1 MTTTKRYPS
10 PAAVS
15 PVSRTPLMPAF
26 PLRTATVK
34 RAAAVAI
41 AATAC
46 LSFLSADALSQRRGS
61 RGGSG
66 SDAASKGVYDP
77 ADVQARPVSNKT
89 EVLPQSFL
97 RGYDPITVYFPNNV
111 GPARGPA
118 DDGKDR
124 LKITPRWP
132 GAYQWL
138 DKQTL
143 QFRPAEPWPALS
155 RFEVTAGRKR
165 HVLTTMMSAPSA
177 MSPPSGSTNI
187 PAFRSFSLTFD
198 QPLPL
203 AALKKMVRVEVRQ
216 APGLASSPRRVV
228 KAFDILPLPRPS
240 IRSPQTYA
248 FTMPQAV
255 EEGHELVVELAL
267 ALDDNDRVMW
277 QGRAATKSAFHLVEV
292 SCNADVSNVS
302 GGGGAQPERA
312 LDCGHSGEGPQL
324 VFSAP
329 PKNLTLSQLG
339 QLVKL
344 SPAVQDLTFKA
355 FGKRIQLRGRFLP
368 DVLYRMQLRDA
379 PILDDVGR
387 RLTSLTPDAT
397 PEVYFF
403 LGYKRPFVRWS
414 QGRGVLEANGPRMM
428 PVRGYG
434 DRMADVRIHR
444 IDPRSTKLW
453 PFPSSPI
460 IINEERA
467 PPFPGEEPGE
477 GSLLSRASVSK
488 MSQHIRLLGSPLVSE
503 MMELPLVGRAGVT
516 EFGLD
521 LGQAL
526 DRVVGK
532 NRPGHYLV
540 GLRRVKG
547 APQRSWVRVQ
557 ITNFTIT
564 SVEEGDDAVFFVRR
578 LDTGAP
584 VVGARVTLE
593 GTRRKTNAL
602 VDTSGVTDRTGRV
615 TFRRQSDWSR
625 VLRISVAKGDD
636 VLVLDPSE
644 PPPSFANF
652 HWSSYGQWLNW
663 MASARSMEPEAKRIA
678 FVVTDRPIY
687 RPGDKVH
694 IKAWVR
700 NKNDGLLSPA
710 AVGGARIRLKAPG
723 GKSYDIAATISPLG
737 GLSATFSDAKA
748 PTGNY
753 SATLLLKGEK
763 WTIGERRFK
772 IEAYR
777 TPKFEVQLTSP
788 RRVPLDGPFKVKAFA
803 RYYAGGNVAGANIN
817 WRVTER
823 PYFHIPKGREGY
835 IFASTSQF
843 ARSTSGQ
850 RRGSNQ
856 QSGTLDDSGA
866 MSIEVNPA
874 LDMDGSARLYRFEAT
889 VTGADHQQVSS
900 VTEVAALPAFTL
912 GMKLPRFMKNAG
924 DIGPK
929 VIATGVN
936 DQALA
941 GKRITLKL
949 FRRSWHSHLRETQFS
964 TGEANYVT
972 EQEDTL
978 VLEKKIV
985 TKDKPLSVSLPVNTS
1000 GVYVVELIAR
1010 DKLGRVQTLKA
1021 DLFVGGKEGVSWR
1034 KSQHGVFDL
1043 STDKRHYSPGETA
1056 QLLVK
1061 SPFNSGEALVITEMP
1076 GGNTYRWVPVR
1087 GSKAVVPVK
1096 ITAATAPNLPVHVVL
1111 MRGRLK
1117 RDRKAATK
1125 DDGRYRPQTV
1135 ASSLDIKVR
1144 PVANQLSVE
1153 VEHPKTVQPGAKV
1166 PFNVTLKDPKGRPLA
1181 GEVTLWLVDEAVL
1194 SLAKEGPLNPLSQFV
1209 TDNRRRSAIRD
1220 TRNTVIGRLAEEEE
1234 SPGGDGM
1241 EDSAPSAK
1249 RASGVRG
1256 GKSRRRVRRNFA
1268 TVPYYAATL
1277 KIPSSGKLALT
1288 IPMSDDLTNFSVRA
1302 VAASGRGRF
1311 GSVEQRIRVRLPVI
1325 VQPQLPRF
1333 ARQGDRFAIGG
1344 VARIVEGEG
1353 GKGTVDITVKGPVD
1367 GSIRPRTVNL
1377 DQKKATSVTWPV
1389 TIRSAERGATLDV
1402 SMGVTR
1408 KKDGVSDAFDVSVP
1422 IFPDRAVEST
1432 HAFFDL
1438 KQRST
1443 TLPPFAE
1450 SPRAGTVEQTLV
1462 VTPID
1467 NLLPAALGIEVLVD
1481 YPHGCLEQKL
1491 SQLMPQVALAS
1502 FASQVGLR
1510 RARPDVVE
1518 TMAKVAKEMELHQAG
1533 DGLFSY
1539 WPGGPTDVP
1548 LTAQAL
1554 EFLQMAK
1561 DFKVPFSKGMRDK
1574 ATFALR
1580 RVLRSD
1586 YDFLRS
1592 YRYNQQTAALAALV
1606 RAGEVDEHY
1615 LMDLFHARKKMDAT
1629 AAADLLR
1636 TFAFLPE
1643 RLRDSLKSK
1652 TESLVDDVWSRVV
1665 FQQYKGKLRFERL
1678 ESARDAWT
1686 FGYLGSSTAS
1696 IAATLESLSLHD
1708 PKNPRLPLLRQA
1720 LLARAGRNGFGTT
1733 HDNRRAVTAL
1743 VSSLKS
1749 EGEAVAPV
1757 TISSASG
1764 QVRLD
1769 AKQKMAKLTLP
1780 EATKKLTKSGS
1791 GTTHA
1796 LLRRRFLPQT
1806 PGDRVGSIAKG
1817 FIVTRAF
1824 KVLTKAGKQRRY
1836 EDERGQERELSAGD
1850 IVELSTTVVADE
1862 AHHHIALV
1870 VPFAAGLEPLNP
1882 ELQGSSSEAK
1892 PSRADTRKP
1901 TYVQRLDHEV
1911 RYYFD
1916 YLPKGTHSFHFRTRA
1931 TVEGSFTH
1939 PPPLAEG
1946 MYAPE
1951 IRGRG
1956 VGQRFIIA
1964 GAKGE

>member
-1 MTTTKRYPS
+1 MAS
-10 PAAVS
+10 AA
-15 PVSRTPLMPAF
+15 
-26 PLRTATVK
+26 
-34 RAAAVAI
+34 
-41 AATAC
+41 
-46 LSFLSADALSQRRGS
+46 SAQGRSSSAGKHY
-61 RGGSG
+61 
-66 SDAASKGVYDP
+66 DAADLRE
-77 ADVQARPVSNKT
+77 RPVSSQT
-89 EVLPQSFL
+89 EVLPQTFL
-97 RGYDPITVYFPNNV
+97 RGYDPITVYFPANV

-118 DDGKDR
+118 DDGKER
-124 LKITPRWP
+124 LKITPAWP

-138 DKQTL
+138 DKKTL

-155 RFEVTAGRKR
+155 RFEVVAGRKR
-165 HVLTTMMSAPSA
+165 HVVTTMMSAPSA
-177 MSPPSGSTNI
+177 MSPPSGSTNV
-187 PAFRSFSLTFD
+187 PSFRSFSLTFD
-198 QPLPL
+198 QPLPIK
-203 AALKKMVRVEVRQ
+203 ALRKMVHVEVRKS
-216 APGLASSPRRVV
+216 PGLASSPRKAV
-228 KAFDILPLPRPS
+228 KDFDILPLPRPS

-248 FTMPQAV
+248 FTLPKAV

-277 QGRAATKSAFHLVEV
+277 QGRAATKPAFHLVEV
-292 SCNADVSNVS
+292 SCSADVSNVS
-302 GGGGAQPERA
+302 GGGGAQKERA

-329 PKNLTLSQLG
+329 PKDLTLSQLG

-444 IDPRSTKLW
+444 IDPLSTKLW

-460 IINEERA
+460 VINEERA
-467 PPFPGEEPGE
+467 PPFPGEEPGT
-477 GSLLSRASVSK
+477 GSLLRRSSVAH

-503 MMELPLVGRAGVT
+503 MVELPLVGRAGVT
-516 EFGLD
+516 DFGLD

-557 ITNFTIT
+557 ITNFSVT
-564 SVEEGDDAVFFVRR
+564 SVEEGDKAVFFVRR

-584 VVGARVTLE
+584 VVGARVKLE
-593 GTRRKTNAL
+593 GARQKDNAL
-602 VDTSGVTDRTGRV
+602 VDKEAVTDREGRV
-615 TFRRQSDWSR
+615 AFQRDGDWGR

-663 MASARSMEPEAKRIA
+663 IASKRSLEPDAERIA

-700 NKNDGLLSPA
+700 NKNEGVLTRAD
-710 AVGGARIRLKAPG
+710 VDGARIRLKAPG
-723 GKSYDIAATISPLG
+723 GKSYDLAATISPLG
-737 GLSATFSDAKA
+737 GLSATFADAKA
-748 PTGNY
+748 PTGSY

-777 TPKFEVQLTSP
+777 TPRFEVQLSGP

-835 IFASTSQF
+835 IFASSSQF

-856 QSGTLDDSGA
+856 QSGVLDDSGA

-889 VTGADHQQVSS
+889 VTGADNQQVSS

-912 GMKLPRFMKNAG
+912 GMKLPRFMEKAG

-929 VIATGVN
+929 IIATGV
-936 DQALA
+936 DDKALA
-941 GKRITLKL
+941 GKRITVKL

-978 VLEKKIV
+978 VLEKSVV
-985 TKDKPLSVSLPVNTS
+985 TKAKPLAVPLPVKTS
-1000 GVYVVELIAR
+1000 GVYVVELVAR

-1043 STDKRHYSPGETA
+1043 STDKRQYAPGETA

-1061 SPFNSGEALVITEMP
+1061 SPFTSGEALVVTEMP
-1076 GGNTYRWVPVR
+1076 GGNTYRWVQVR

-1111 MRGRLK
+1111 MRGRLQRESK
-1117 RDRKAATK
+1117 TATK

-1135 ASSLDIKVR
+1135 ASSIDLKVL
-1144 PVANQLSVE
+1144 PVANQLQVA
-1153 VEHPKTVQPGAKV
+1153 VEHPRTVQPGSKV
-1166 PFNVTLKDPKGRPLA
+1166 PFTVRLEDDAGRPLA

-1241 EDSAPSAK
+1241 EDSAPMAK

-1268 TVPYYAATL
+1268 TVPYYEATL
-1277 KIPSSGKLALT
+1277 KIPPSGTLALT
-1288 IPMSDDLTNFSVRA
+1288 VPMSDDLTNFSVRA
-1302 VAASGRGRF
+1302 VAASGSGRF

-1344 VARIVEGEG
+1344 VARVVEGDG
-1353 GKGTVDITVKGPVD
+1353 GAGTVDITVKGPVD
-1367 GSIRPRTVNL
+1367 GTIRPRTIAL

-1389 TIRSAERGATLDV
+1389 TVRSAGRDATLDV

-1408 KKDGVSDAFDVSVP
+1408 KKDGVSDAFEVSVP
-1422 IFPDRAVEST
+1422 IYPDRAVETT
-1432 HAFFDL
+1432 HSFFDIN
-1438 KQRST
+1438 QRT
-1443 TLPPFAE
+1443 TSLPPFAE

-1467 NLLPAALGIEVLVD
+1467 DLLPAALGIEVLVD

-1491 SQLMPQVALAS
+1491 SQLMPQVAMAAFTS
-1502 FASQVGLR
+1502 EVGLR
-1510 RARPDVVE
+1510 RHRPDVVDA
-1518 TMAKVAKEMELHQAG
+1518 MSKVAKDMELHQAG

-1554 EFLQMAK
+1554 TFLNLAK
-1561 DFKVPFSKGMRDK
+1561 DLKVPFSKTMADK

-1586 YDFLRS
+1586 YDFLRN
-1592 YRYNQQTAALAALV
+1592 YRYNQQTAALFALV
-1606 RAGEVDEHY
+1606 QAGDVDEHY
-1615 LMDLFHARKKMDAT
+1615 LVDLFHARKKMDAA

-1636 TFAFLPE
+1636 TFAYLPS
-1643 RLRDSLKSK
+1643 RLRESLKSK
-1652 TESLVDDVWSRVV
+1652 TQTLLDDVWSRVV
-1665 FQQYKGKLRFERL
+1665 FQQVQGKLRFERL
-1678 ESARDAWT
+1678 ESSRDAWPY
-1686 FGYLGSSTAS
+1686 GYLGSTTANL
-1696 IAATLESLSLHD
+1696 AATLESLSLHD
-1708 PKNPRLPLLRQA
+1708 GANPRLPLLRQA
-1720 LLARAGRNGFGTT
+1720 LLARAGRNGFGSTY
-1733 HDNRRAVTAL
+1733 DNRRAVTAL
-1743 VSSLKS
+1743 IASLKS
-1749 EGEAVAPV
+1749 KGEAVAPV
-1757 TISSASG
+1757 TISAATG
-1764 QVRLD
+1764 QANLSSR
-1769 AKQKMAKLTLP
+1769 QKMAKLALDEGT
-1780 EATKKLTKSGS
+1780 TKVNKAGA

-1796 LLRRRFLPQT
+1796 FLRRRFLPQT
-1806 PGDRVGSIAKG
+1806 PGDRTGSMANG
-1817 FIVTRAF
+1817 FVVTRAF
-1824 KVLTKAGKQRRY
+1824 KVFTEDGKARRY
-1836 EDERGQERELSAGD
+1836 EDERGQERELSVGD

-1862 AHHHIALV
+1862 AHHHVALV

-1882 ELQGSSSEAK
+1882 ELQGASSDAK
-1892 PSRADTRKP
+1892 PSQADSRKP

-1916 YLPKGTHSFHFRTRA
+1916 YLPKGTHSFYFRTRA
-1931 TVEGSFTH
+1931 TVEGSYTH
-1939 PPPLAEG
+1939 PPPVAEG

-1956 VGQRFIIA
+1956 VGQRFIISA
-1964 GAKGE
+1964 AVK